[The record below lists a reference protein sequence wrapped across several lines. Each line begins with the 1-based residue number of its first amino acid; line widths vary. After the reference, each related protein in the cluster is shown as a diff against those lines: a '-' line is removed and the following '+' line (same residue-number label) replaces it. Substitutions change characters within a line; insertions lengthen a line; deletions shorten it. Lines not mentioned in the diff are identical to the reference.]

1 MKYYHLSPP
10 ENKDSILSNGL
21 ISTENQIFLFTNLEQ
36 AIHIAT
42 NQIFIYEYSI
52 FEVSKEGIT
61 GKLLNDNVGEFGAKY
76 QWILEQEYVEAK
88 FIKFIKDESHNYIDI
103 AIESDAIRYR
113 ALGFSEAQII
123 QLMCYCPNKLERY
136 NEVHGTNFTLLVAN
150 ESRLK

>member
-1 MKYYHLSPP
+1 MKYYHLTPP

-21 ISTENQIFLFTNLEQ
+21 KSTENQIFLFTNLKQ

-42 NQIFIYEYSI
+42 NQIFIDEYSI

-61 GKLLNDNVGEFGAKY
+61 GKLSNDNVGEFGAKY

-88 FIKFIKDESHNYIDI
+88 FVKFIKDDSHNHID
-103 AIESDAIRYR
+103 AVIESEAIKYI

-123 QLMCYCPNKLERY
+123 NIMRYCPERIERY
-136 NEVHGTNFTLLVAN
+136 NEVHGTNFTYLEPK
-150 ESRLK
+150 ESRL